1 MYLCALKIRK
11 RKNNVKKYDKLKAKI
26 LLLTLSAFL
35 LGNISSN
42 AEELIED
49 FENLTLVDAEG
60 NPPAS
65 TWSWCYGLSNGWK
78 IKGGGTIDTGGNSE
92 YTLVHNN
99 GTGAILTDWYLSSGS
114 TSVNNSYIFI
124 PKKLTGQVMLWTR
137 SNLTEMSKKTS
148 SIKIYEATAEG
159 ELTDSILF
167 SKNPEKGVNTWKPII
182 FNIDEPEG
190 KFLAINLVYTD
201 IDEFSA
207 TIAEESSDTIVTP
220 TLTASV
226 EMLDF
231 KTIHEDS
238 IMTFD
243 IKSNVE
249 TAISFDI
256 TGDSAKA
263 FALVD
268 APTTLNAYKNTAVN
282 VRMSAE
288 EAGQYEALLTIT
300 AGELTATVALKGIWE
315 IKEPE
320 PEDTTIIEIPDSVN
334 WTGETFVGYH
344 ENDEMPEGW
353 ETDGW
358 YIGEPF
364 LLDTPA
370 AVTLSSGTLITPAFT
385 VAEGGELQFFF
396 SKTAIG
402 WNSFSSKLEVSF
414 STDKKEWTSVAS
426 YDKYEDDGNKAI
438 TFDKAGTYWVRFVAN
453 DRTYL
458 NDFKVVTPEVSGIM
472 PTNIKAA
479 KTNDAVDLLGRRITT
494 NAAGLLI
501 VNGKKILRK

>member
-1 MYLCALKIRK
+1 M
-11 RKNNVKKYDKLKAKI
+11 
-26 LLLTLSAFL
+26 
-35 LGNISSN
+35 LGTVTSS
-42 AEELIED
+42 AEELYED
-49 FENLTLVDAEG
+49 FESLTLVDAEG

-65 TWSWCYGLSNGWK
+65 AWSWCYGLSNGWQ

-92 YTLVHNN
+92 YTLVHSK
-99 GTGAILTDWYLSSGS
+99 GTGAILTDWYLSSNS

-124 PKKLTGQVMLWTR
+124 PKKLTGQVMIWTK
-137 SNLTEMSKKTS
+137 SSLSEQSKKTS

-159 ELTDSILF
+159 ALTDSILF
-167 SKNPEKGVNTWKPII
+167 SKNPEKAGKWLPIV

-190 KFLAINLVYTD
+190 KYLAINLVYTD

-207 TIAEESSDTIVTP
+207 TIAEENSDTIVTP

-231 KTIHEDS
+231 KTRQTDS
-238 IMTFD
+238 IMTFNV
-243 IKSNVE
+243 KSNVE
-249 TAISFDI
+249 TAVSFDI
-256 TGDSAKA
+256 TGDSAQV
-263 FALVD
+263 FTLVD
-268 APTTLNAYKNTAVN
+268 APTTLKAYKNTQVN

-288 EAGQYEALLTIT
+288 EAGQYEGLLTIT
-300 AGELTATVALKGIWE
+300 AGELTATVALKGVWD

-320 PEDTTIIEIPDSVN
+320 PEDTTTVEIPDSAN

-344 ENDEMPEGW
+344 EYDDMPSGW

-358 YIGEPF
+358 YIGEPI

-370 AVTLSSGTLITPAFT
+370 VITMEGGTLITPAFT

-402 WNSFSSKLEVSF
+402 WNSFTSKLEISY
-414 STDKKEWTSVAS
+414 SRDKKEWTPVAS
-426 YDKYEDDGNKAI
+426 YDKYEDNGNKTI
-438 TFDKAGTYWVRFVAN
+438 TFAEAGIYWVRFVA
-453 DRTYL
+453 DTRTYL
-458 NDFKVVTPEVSGIM
+458 NDFKVVTSDVTAITTTNSRTEKHSG
-472 PTNIKAA
+472 T
-479 KTNDAVDLLGRRITT
+479 VDLLGRRITT